1 MRVLA
6 DTNIIISALMFPASV
21 PARALIKA
29 EAEHDLILCEQNIE
43 ELRDVLRR
51 KRPELLP
58 AAEELLL
65 NLVYELIPAV
75 NDAGEKVR
83 DVKDQPILNSAIMF
97 DVDIIVTGDKDFLCL
112 ELERPK
118 IIRPLEF
125 IENY

>member
-29 EAEHDLILCEQNIE
+29 EAEHDLILCGQNII
-43 ELRDVLRR
+43 ELRDVLKR

-65 NLVYELIPAV
+65 N
-75 NDAGEKVR
+75 K
-83 DVKDQPILNSAIMF
+83 S
-97 DVDIIVTGDKDFLCL
+97 CL
-112 ELERPK
+112 
-118 IIRPLEF
+118 
-125 IENY
+125 